1 MDAKRLLVQCAV
13 LRWGWSLLVI
23 HALRTA
29 RLASTVSVVI
39 PCYNAAPF
47 LEETLRSVL
56 AQTHAP
62 HEIIVV
68 DDGSTDGSAAVA
80 AAFGPK
86 VTVIRQK
93 NHGESA
99 ARNRAIEQAHGEWIA
114 FLDADD
120 VWQPHKLERQL
131 DRAGDDT
138 VAVHC
143 NYFHFGGDDRIVDVS
158 TTPPEVLYRLEHLA
172 GSTPILLSS
181 LMVRRALPIRFE
193 EWAHLGED
201 LLYTLDLTLQ
211 GPIALVPEP
220 LAGYRVHPGS
230 QSRRRTVEIQWQE
243 SIEGWLARRGDRC
256 PAEAIPG
263 IRRAGVELVSWA
275 ARAAKWERRW
285 DDYWTLRRHLAA
297 YAEWSEARRVLSER
311 ILPPWLYWVR
321 DRLSVRRHGRAR
333 A

>member
-1 MDAKRLLVQCAV
+1 M
-13 LRWGWSLLVI
+13 

-29 RLASTVSVVI
+29 RLAPTVSVVI
-39 PCYNAAPF
+39 PCFNAAPF

-62 HEIIVV
+62 DEIVVV
-68 DDGSTDGSAAVA
+68 DDGSTDGSAAIA

-86 VTVIRQK
+86 VTLIRQE
-93 NHGESA
+93 NLGESA
-99 ARNRAIEQAHGEWIA
+99 ARNRAIEQAHGDWIA

-120 VWQPHKLERQL
+120 VWRPEKLERQL
-131 DRAGDDT
+131 AEAGDDT

-143 NYFHFGGDDRIVDVS
+143 NFFHFGNDDRVVDVS
-158 TTPPEVLYRLEHLA
+158 GTPPEVRYSLEHLA
-172 GSTPILLSS
+172 GATPIQISS

-201 LLYTLDLTLQ
+201 LLYTLDLALQ

-230 QSRRRTVEIQWQE
+230 QSRRPAAEIQWQQ
-243 SIEGWLARRGDRC
+243 SIEGWLARRDGRC
-256 PAEAIPG
+256 PPEAVAG
-263 IRRAGVELVSWA
+263 IRRAGVQLVTWA

-285 DDYWTLRRHLAA
+285 SDYWTLRQHLAA
-297 YAEWSEARRVLSER
+297 YAEWPEARRVVTER
-311 ILPPWLYWVR
+311 ILPPWLYTVR
-321 DRLSVRRHGRAR
+321 DHMSLRLHRRAR
-333 A
+333 T